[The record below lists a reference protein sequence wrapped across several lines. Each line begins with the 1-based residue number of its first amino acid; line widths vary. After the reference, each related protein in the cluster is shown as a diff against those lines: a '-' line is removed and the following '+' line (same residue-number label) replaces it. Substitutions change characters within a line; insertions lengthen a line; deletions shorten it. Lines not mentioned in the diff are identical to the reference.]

1 METIRSVRTRVTA
14 LLEEHGIHNPLKESE
29 LMIEKVLSC
38 NRTFVLSSPEYPVS
52 EKQLK
57 ELIEMSLLRCSSRT
71 PLQYILGNEI
81 FYGYHIEVGRGCLV
95 PRPETELL
103 VENVLSKYNRGTFL
117 DWGTGSG
124 AISVA
129 LLGEAPGLSGVAVD
143 RSPAA
148 LVWAWKNLKHNSV
161 LDRCLVI
168 HNCDPSRLP
177 FRENSFDLIV
187 SNPPYIQSSYIP
199 ELMPEVLWHEPLI
212 ALDGGEDGLDYYY
225 ILLELAKRLL
235 NKKGRIVLEIG
246 GDRQKEV
253 LERQSFAE
261 LELEDIIVDY
271 SGISRIMSWVHV

>member
-1 METIRSVRTRVTA
+1 METIRSVRTKVTT
-14 LLEEHGIHNPLKESE
+14 LLKEHGIHNPVKESE

-38 NRTFVLSSPEYPVS
+38 NRTFVLSNPEYPVS

-57 ELIEMSLLRCSSRT
+57 ELIEMSFLRCNSRI

-81 FYGYHIEVGRGCLV
+81 FYGYHIDVGRGCLV

-103 VENVLSKYNRGTFL
+103 VENVLSKCNRGTFL

-168 HNCDPSRLP
+168 HNCDPCRLP
-177 FRENSFDLIV
+177 FRESSLDLIV
-187 SNPPYIQSSYIP
+187 SNPPYIQRIDIP

-225 ILLELAKRLL
+225 ILLELAKKLL
-235 NKKGRIVLEIG
+235 KKKGRIVLEIG
-246 GDRQKEV
+246 GVRQKEI
-253 LERQSFAE
+253 LEKQSFAE
-261 LELEDIIVDY
+261 LELEDIINDY